1 MKPLAQLTQ
10 SNLSGASLPFYFSD
24 RKGSETG
31 TLITD
36 GHLLKFTLR
45 DVPFSGSS
53 FNLLS
58 FPEIKKEKVIGLFD
72 IDEFDTVLGVF
83 GIEYP
88 ITIVEAGLETVTP
101 IILQFDYTNDKE
113 NISYSFNYHS
123 VNYKS
128 ERLFSFVENAL
139 IDLRQQLPNHCQIN
153 CCLSCKYS
161 SYHPAGNNDFG
172 DLACFKYAKNALSY
186 VKDKCAL
193 LDVWEN
199 IYQENQLSQVQE
211 TFICSEF
218 MHCSE
223 EDWLYKCY

>member
-1 MKPLAQLTQ
+1 MKPLGQ
-10 SNLSGASLPFYFSD
+10 SNLSKFSLPFYFSD
-24 RKGSETG
+24 RKGSEAG
-31 TLITD
+31 TLMTN
-36 GHLLKFTLR
+36 GHLLRFVLR
-45 DVPFSGSS
+45 GVPFSGPS

-58 FPEIKKEKVIGLFD
+58 FSEINKEKVIGLFD
-72 IDEFDTVLGVF
+72 IDEFDAVQGIF
-83 GIEYP
+83 SIEYP
-88 ITIVEAGLETVTP
+88 LTIVEAGLETIAP
-101 IILQFDYTNDKE
+101 IILQFDYTTDKE
-113 NISYSFNYHS
+113 NISYSFNYHG

-128 ERLFSFVENAL
+128 ERVFSFVENAL
-139 IDLRQQLPNHCQIN
+139 IDLRQQLSNHCKIN

-161 SYHPAGNNDFG
+161 SYHPVGNNDFG

-186 VKDKCAL
+186 VKDKCSL

-218 MHCSE
+218 THCSK